1 MRSTLELSSMS
12 LDPEIERRILQCVDE
27 VLEALGKSEAQIF
40 ISYLARSL
48 GLKKKEIPR
57 KPEQFSKG
65 LKLVFGEKAASVL
78 ETAIVQKLLASLGID
93 RKTKLTLARVIV
105 IVKAER
111 EKSSNAF
118 RHINSHL

>member
-12 LDPEIERRILQCVDE
+12 LDPETERRILQCVDE

-105 IVKAER
+105 IIKAER

>member
-1 MRSTLELSSMS
+1 MS
-12 LDPEIERRILQCVDE
+12 LDPETERRILQCVDE
-27 VLEALGKSEAQIF
+27 VLEALGKSEARIF

-65 LKLVFGEKAASVL
+65 LKLVFGEKAANVL
-78 ETAIVQKLLASLGID
+78 ETAIVQKLLTSLGID
-93 RKTKLTLARVIV
+93 LRTKLTLAGAIV

-111 EKSSNAF
+111 EKSSSAF

>member
-12 LDPEIERRILQCVDE
+12 LDPETERRILQCVDE
-27 VLEALGKSEAQIF
+27 VLETLGKSEAKLF
-40 ISYLARSL
+40 ISYLARNL

-65 LKLVFGEKAASVL
+65 LNLIFGEQAASVL
-78 ETAIVQKLLASLGID
+78 ETAIVQKLLANLGID

>member
-12 LDPEIERRILQCVDE
+12 LDPETERRILQCVDE
-27 VLEALGKSEAQIF
+27 VLETLGKSEAQIF

-65 LKLVFGEKAASVL
+65 LTLVFGEKAASVL

>member
-1 MRSTLELSSMS
+1 MS
-12 LDPEIERRILQCVDE
+12 LDPETERRILQCVDE
-27 VLEALGKSEAQIF
+27 VLETLGKSEAQIF

-65 LKLVFGEKAASVL
+65 LTLVFGEKAASVL

-111 EKSSNAF
+111 EKSSDAF
-118 RHINSHL
+118 RHINSHPPKHRHTHQH

>member
-12 LDPEIERRILQCVDE
+12 LDPETERRILQCVDE
-27 VLEALGKSEAQIF
+27 VLETLGKSEAQIF

-111 EKSSNAF
+111 ERSSHAF

>member
-12 LDPEIERRILQCVDE
+12 LDPETERRILQCVDG
-27 VLEALGKSEAQIF
+27 VLETLGESGAQMF
-40 ISYLARSL
+40 ISYLARDL
-48 GLKKKEIPR
+48 RLRKRDIPR

-65 LKLVFGEKAASVL
+65 LKLVFGEKAANVL

-111 EKSSNAF
+111 EKSSPAF

>member
-1 MRSTLELSSMS
+1 MS
-12 LDPEIERRILQCVDE
+12 LDPETERRILQCVDE
-27 VLEALGKSEAQIF
+27 VLETLGKSEAQIF

-78 ETAIVQKLLASLGID
+78 ETAIVRKLLASLGID

>member
-12 LDPEIERRILQCVDE
+12 LDPEIQRRILQCVDE
-27 VLEALGKSEAQIF
+27 VLEALGKSEAKLF
-40 ISYLARSL
+40 ISYLARNL

-65 LKLVFGEKAASVL
+65 LTLVFGEQAANVL

-105 IVKAER
+105 IIKAER

>member
-1 MRSTLELSSMS
+1 MCSILELSSMS
-12 LDPEIERRILQCVDE
+12 LDPETERRILRCVDE

>member
-1 MRSTLELSSMS
+1 MS
-12 LDPEIERRILQCVDE
+12 LDPETERRILQCVDK
-27 VLEALGKSEAQIF
+27 VLGTLGKSEARIF
-40 ISYLARSL
+40 ISYLARDL

-111 EKSSNAF
+111 EKSSHAF
-118 RHINSHL
+118 RHINSHP

>member
-12 LDPEIERRILQCVDE
+12 LDPETERKILQCIDE
-27 VLEALGKSEAQIF
+27 VLEALGESEARMF
-40 ISYLARSL
+40 TSYLARDL
-48 GLKKKEIPR
+48 RLRKKDIPR

-65 LKLVFGEKAASVL
+65 LKLVFGEKAANVL
-78 ETAIVQKLLASLGID
+78 ETAIVQKLLASLGIN
-93 RKTKLTLARVIV
+93 RRTKLTLARVIV

-111 EKSSNAF
+111 EKYSHAF

>member
-27 VLEALGKSEAQIF
+27 VLEALGKSEAQACF
-40 ISYLARSL
+40 SYLERNL
-48 GLKKKEIPR
+48 GLKKEEIPR

-65 LKLVFGEKAASVL
+65 LNLIFGEQAANVL
-78 ETAIVQKLLASLGID
+78 ETAIVQKLLTSLGID
-93 RKTKLTLARVIV
+93 LKAELTLSGAIV

-111 EKSSNAF
+111 EKSS
-118 RHINSHL
+118 

>member
-1 MRSTLELSSMS
+1 MCSTLELSSMS
-12 LDPEIERRILQCVDE
+12 LDPETERRILQCVDE
-27 VLEALGKSEAQIF
+27 VLEALGKSEARIF
-40 ISYLARSL
+40 ISYLARDL

-111 EKSSNAF
+111 EKSSHAF

>member
-1 MRSTLELSSMS
+1 MCSILELSSMS
-12 LDPEIERRILQCVDE
+12 LDPEIQRRILQCVDE

-40 ISYLARSL
+40 ISYLARNL

-65 LKLVFGEKAASVL
+65 LNMIFGEQAANVL

>member
-1 MRSTLELSSMS
+1 MS
-12 LDPEIERRILQCVDE
+12 LDPEIQRRILQCVDE
-27 VLEALGKSEAQIF
+27 VLEALGKSEAKLF
-40 ISYLARSL
+40 ISYLARNL

-65 LKLVFGEKAASVL
+65 LTLVFGEQAANVL

-105 IVKAER
+105 IIKAER